1 MESLWEQCLKVHIS
15 KTKSAE
21 VFELHGQVSH
31 VEMLNILK
39 KKNGSNSATMWSIII
54 RFGQ

>member
-1 MESLWEQCLKVHIS
+1 MFILE
-15 KTKSAE
+15 KTKCAK
-21 VFELHGQVSH
+21 VPILHGQVSH